1 MIDTPDKPSRSGG
14 RAGRRAKRQA
24 SSSPASREPYVERN
38 FPLFRLLDEDGLQT
52 IERNADII
60 LRDVGMV
67 FSGDPEVLL
76 ILAAAGARV
85 EGERVYFEPG
95 MCREIIQA
103 TAPADFTQHARN
115 PANSL
120 HIGGR
125 SAVFSTVGGPPF
137 VHDIDKGRRYATTE
151 DHLNLLKIGHILPV
165 LHATGGP
172 CELMDVPIPE
182 RHLHGTYYQF
192 RYSDKAIHGSVRSA
206 TAAKDTLAMAR
217 IVFGERYLEDN
228 ICIYAGVN
236 TNSPLVLDDT
246 MMAALKIYA
255 RANQAVLVSPYILA
269 GAMGPVSIAGS
280 LAQQLAEALGGLA
293 LVQLLRP
300 GAACAMGTFIGS
312 ISMQSGAPAFGTP
325 ESIKGITIAAELA
338 RRLGVPLGCAGGAVT
353 ASKLPDAQAAF
364 ESTLTLQA
372 SFYAGVNYISHCAGW
387 LEGGLTTGYEK
398 MIIDADICS
407 ILQGFNKPL
416 DLSEEGQAM
425 DAVREVGPGSH
436 YLGAAHT
443 MRNFE
448 TAFWKPTVADNNTYE
463 QWASEGA
470 PDTAKRANGIW
481 KAMLVD
487 YQTPAMDPG
496 IHEALRDYR
505 DQRLKE
511 IRTGE

>member
-1 MIDTPDKPSRSGG
+1 MNSPSEKPSRSGG
-14 RAGRRAKRQA
+14 RAARAAKRKA
-24 SSSPASREPYVERN
+24 APALAREPYLERT
-38 FPLFRLLDEDGLQT
+38 FPLLRLLDEDGLQI

-67 FSGDPEVLL
+67 FSGDAEVLD
-76 ILAAAGARV
+76 ILRAAGARV

-115 PANSL
+115 PANTV
-120 HIGGR
+120 HIGGP
-125 SAVFSTVGGPPF
+125 SAVFSTVGGPAF
-137 VHDIDKGRRYATTE
+137 VHDIDQGRRYATTE
-151 DHLNLLKIGHILPV
+151 DHLNLLKLGHMLPT

-182 RHLHGTYYQF
+182 RHLHGIYYQLH
-192 RYSDKAIHGSVRSA
+192 YSDKAIHGSVRSA
-206 TAAKDTLAMAR
+206 TAAQDTLAMAR
-217 IVFGERYLEDN
+217 IVFGERFLEDN

-246 MMAALKIYA
+246 MMAALKSYS

-300 GAACAMGTFIGS
+300 GVACAMGTFIGS

-338 RRLGVPLGCAGGAVT
+338 RRLGVPLSCAGGAVT
-353 ASKLPDAQAAF
+353 ASKLPDAQAAY

-372 SFYAGVNYISHCAGW
+372 SFQAGVNYISHTAGW
-387 LEGGLTTGYEK
+387 LEGGLTAGYEK

-407 ILQGFNKPL
+407 ILQGFNQPL

-443 MRNFE
+443 LRNFE

-470 PDTAKRANGIW
+470 PDAAKRANGIW
-481 KAMLVD
+481 KAMLAD
-487 YQTPAMDPG
+487 YETPAMDPG
-496 IHEALRDYR
+496 IHEALCDYR
-505 DQRLKE
+505 DRRLRE